1 MFLGDIREYMKLLVI
16 ILTVLQSL
24 LTTLEQKTLETNFTL
39 TSAQSAMS
47 NETPMTYEGQLKMH
61 GKQFLLNM
69 LSMEA
74 AYDGNT
80 LYMYNEDVD
89 ELSLTNPSEEELI
102 QTNPFLYAQKL
113 LPICQYTEKAMGD
126 KTQITLTP
134 KDQSSGISKF
144 ILRVVTTTLLPT
156 QIEVHE
162 TSGTLTTLRLINA
175 HYTDSIPSFIIEKE
189 GAFINDLR

>member
-1 MFLGDIREYMKLLVI
+1 MKLLVI

-24 LTTLEQKTLETNFTL
+24 LTTLEQKTLETDFTL
-39 TSAQSAMS
+39 TSAQSAMG
-47 NETPMTYEGQLKMH
+47 NDMPMSYEGSLRMQ

-74 AYDGNT
+74 AYDGKT

-89 ELSLTNPSEEELI
+89 ELSLTTPTEEELI
-102 QTNPFLYAQKL
+102 QTNPFLYAKKL
-113 LPICQYTEKAMGD
+113 LPECQQKETLIGD

-134 KDQSSGISKF
+134 KDPSSGISRF
-144 ILRVVTTTLLPT
+144 VLRVVTATMLPT
-156 QIEVHE
+156 SIEIHE
-162 TSGTLTTLRLINA
+162 TSGTVTTLNFKNTR
-175 HYTDSIPSFIIEKE
+175 YTDNKQEFILEKE

>member
-1 MFLGDIREYMKLLVI
+1 MKLLVI

-24 LTTLEQKTLETNFTL
+24 LTTLEQKMLETDFTL

-162 TSGTLTTLRLINA
+162 TSGTRTTLRLINA
-175 HYTDSIPSFIIEKE
+175 HYTDSIPSFNIEKE